1 MSLASVT
8 VDTTAGGVTILAAN
22 GNRRQAIVKSL
33 PTNTQTVFLGFDAAG
48 TTLTAAI
55 GLPLAPGET
64 MTIDREPA
72 NAGNPN
78 VYAIKGITSSGT
90 ADIRVQE
97 S

>member
-8 VDTTAGGVTILAAN
+8 VDTTAGGTLILAAN

-33 PTNTQTVFLGFDAAG
+33 ATNTQTVYLSFDAAA
-48 TTLTAAI
+48 TAPTAAI
-55 GLPLAPGET
+55 GLPLAPGDT
-64 MTIDREPA
+64 LTIDRESSV
-72 NAGNPN
+72 AGNCN
-78 VYAIKGITSSGT
+78 VYAIKGITASGS